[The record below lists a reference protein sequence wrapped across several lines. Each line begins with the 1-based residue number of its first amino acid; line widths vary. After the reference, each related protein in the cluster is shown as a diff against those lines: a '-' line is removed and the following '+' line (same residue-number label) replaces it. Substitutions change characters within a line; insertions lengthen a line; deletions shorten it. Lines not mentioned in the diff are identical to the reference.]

1 MAAADVGLACSGM
14 YFYAFL
20 NGIIRVKMFKII
32 KDSMFL
38 PRKQKE
44 NTCKMLVKKVEKT
57 YNYSKC
63 ILSTRKIEINI
74 KNIQK
79 SIALRIMMW

>member
-1 MAAADVGLACSGM
+1 
-14 YFYAFL
+14 
-20 NGIIRVKMFKII
+20 
-32 KDSMFL
+32 MFL
-38 PRKQKE
+38 PGKQKE

-74 KNIQK
+74 KIIQK
-79 SIALRIMMW
+79 SIALRNMMW

>member
-1 MAAADVGLACSGM
+1 M

-38 PRKQKE
+38 PGKQKE

-74 KNIQK
+74 KIIQK
-79 SIALRIMMW
+79 SIALRNMMW

>member
-79 SIALRIMMW
+79 SIALRNMMW